1 MRTQRCFCD
10 TPAKDVLSEWSQKE
24 SSGKPKLR
32 EILQNIWLFNIM
44 KGKESGRN
52 HFRLKKVQE
61 AQQLSTTHDSYWI
74 FFSIKDTI
82 WIIS

>member
-1 MRTQRCFCD
+1 MRTQCCFCD
-10 TPAKDVLSEWSQKE
+10 TPAKDVLSELSQKE
-24 SSGKPKLR
+24 TSDKPKLR

-61 AQQLSTTHDSYWI
+61 AQQLSTTRFLLD
-74 FFSIKDTI
+74 FFSIKDTL